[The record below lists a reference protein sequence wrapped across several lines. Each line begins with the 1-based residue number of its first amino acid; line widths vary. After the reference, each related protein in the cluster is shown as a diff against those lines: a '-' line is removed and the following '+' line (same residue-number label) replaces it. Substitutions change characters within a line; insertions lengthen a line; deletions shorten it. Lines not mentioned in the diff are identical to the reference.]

1 MFYLKKIK
9 LNNKGQSLAEILV
22 ALAVGIIFV
31 LGAMIVA
38 QSSLKIGKDTE
49 KIQISAF
56 LARELLDKIKVFADS
71 DWHNI
76 SNLATTSANH
86 YYLISNLATTSANHY
101 YLIGFTATS
110 GDETITIGTTTY
122 KRYFYVD
129 DVYRDSGGKISPT
142 GNFDP
147 STKKITIGVGW
158 SGAQDRFFITY
169 ITRSK
174 NNIFLQTDWSG
185 GGGQLG
191 PITSTNNKFDTSTPN
206 IDFSTTTGSIRLKLG
221 Y

>member
-1 MFYLKKIK
+1 MSYFKKIK

-38 QSSLKIGKDTE
+38 QSSLKMGKDTE
-49 KIQISAF
+49 KIQTSAF

-76 SNLATTSANH
+76 
-86 YYLISNLATTSANHY
+86 YNLATTSANHY

-110 GDETITIGTTTY
+110 GDETIIVGTTTY
-122 KRYFYVD
+122 TRYFYVE
-129 DVYRDSGGKISPT
+129 DVYRNGSGNISQSGT
-142 GNFDP
+142 LDP
-147 STKKITIGVGW
+147 STKKVTVGVRWTG
-158 SGAQDRFFITY
+158 SNDRFISTY
-169 ITRSK
+169 LTRSK
-174 NNIFLQTDWSG
+174 NNIFVQTDWTG

-206 IDFSTTTGSIRLKLG
+206 IDFSTTTGSIKLRLG

>member
-1 MFYLKKIK
+1 MSYFKKIK
-9 LNNKGQSLAEILV
+9 LNNKGQSLTEILV

-31 LGAMIVA
+31 LGVIIVA
-38 QSSLKIGKDTE
+38 QFSLKIGKDTE
-49 KIQISAF
+49 KIQTSAF

-76 SNLATTSANH
+76 SNLATTSVNH
-86 YYLISNLATTSANHY
+86 YYLTE
-101 YLIGFTATS
+101 FTATS

-147 STKKITIGVGW
+147 STKKITVGVGW

-191 PITSTNNKFDTSTPN
+191 PITSTNNKFYTSTN
-206 IDFSTTTGSIRLKLG
+206 IDFSTTTGSIRLRLG

>member
-9 LNNKGQSLAEILV
+9 LNNRGQSLAEILV

-38 QSSLKIGKDTE
+38 QSSLKMGKDNE
-49 KIQISAF
+49 KIQVSAF

-86 YYLISNLATTSANHY
+86 YYLI
-101 YLIGFTATS
+101 GFTATS
-110 GDETITIGTTTY
+110 GDETITVGTTTY

-206 IDFSTTTGSIRLKLG
+206 IDVSTTTGSIRLKLG